1 MSPGTGY
8 YAWNKALADAAHET
22 PQAFLAAPVTNSA
35 AVIKSLHLGEY
46 ERVKHWERICS
57 SSKVSIT

>member
-8 YAWNKALADAAHET
+8 YAWNKARVDEAHVSS
-22 PQAFLAAPVTNSA
+22 QASALAAPATNSA
-35 AVIKSLHLGEY
+35 AQHLGEY

>member
-8 YAWNKALADAAHET
+8 YAWNKAHADEAHVNCQALAS
-22 PQAFLAAPVTNSA
+22 AAPVTNAA
-35 AVIKSLHLGEY
+35 AVQHLGEY
-46 ERVKHWERICS
+46 EHVKHWERICS